1 LATSAPSQ
9 VDAQLHAH
17 PRGSPFLLQQHP
29 AADVQ
34 IVLDDVNQEARMQP
48 ILPAAPQEHGPLHDH
63 PAAGD
68 EVRNL

>member
-1 LATSAPSQ
+1 LPTFFFKINLATSAP
-9 VDAQLHAH
+9 
-17 PRGSPFLLQQHP
+17 PRFFLQQHP
-29 AADVQ
+29 AADVR

-48 ILPAAPQEHGPLHDH
+48 TLPAAPQEHGPLHDH